1 MINRKEGQR
10 KALFEVCETE
20 RKSNLEEMKKL
31 KKTINGLVTSL
42 QENKSQAVKYRM
54 NTIRLESIV
63 GPVAE
68 RNVNDIIDT
77 IDLQIIDK
85 RKQLDL
91 LRYKKKKVRTNKSY
105 LHL

>member
-1 MINRKEGQR
+1 M
-10 KALFEVCETE
+10 CEAE
-20 RKSNLEEMKKL
+20 RKSNVEEAKKM

-42 QENKSQAVKYRM
+42 QESKSHAVKYRM

-68 RNVNDIIDT
+68 RNVIDLINT

-85 RKQLDL
+85 CKQLDL
-91 LRYKKKKVRTNKSY
+91 LRYKKKRVSKNT
-105 LHL
+105 